1 MNDHPAEETAET
13 KASVYPG
20 LGYPNHRDESPI
32 EPIGWHGLGEAE
44 MVINVGVSGLGEAET
59 DNVSRETIDNE
70 SDG

>member
-20 LGYPNHRDESPI
+20 LGYPNHRDESAI
-32 EPIGWHGLGEAE
+32 EPIGWHGLRDAE
-44 MVINVGVSGLGEAET
+44 I
-59 DNVSRETIDNE
+59 DNVSRETIDKE